1 MPIYEY
7 ACRDCGHELEVIQKM
22 SDLPLQECPACG
34 QSSLTK
40 KISAAGFRL
49 KGTGWYAT
57 DFKDKK
63 SPKAPETSETAEAT
77 SPSEKT
83 SVPATE
89 PSSSPPK
96 ENKETKKETTPPP
109 ANP

>member
-63 SPKAPETSETAEAT
+63 TAKAPETSETPGTT

-89 PSSSPPK
+89 SSSSTPT
-96 ENKETKKETTPPP
+96 ESKETKKETAASP